1 VIVLSLR
8 PSRIATA
15 ATGRGADDDRA
26 GPPVADR
33 GEAPPLLRRGPDVE
47 PVASLLEAT
56 DDAFAVLD
64 GVVVVLG
71 LGLRL
76 QHRQSCPSP

>member
-1 VIVLSLR
+1 MTSNLMTNTFTMGGRLRGAVAAVAVIVLPLVGGL
-8 PSRIATA
+8 A
-15 ATGRGADDDRA
+15 ACGTED
-26 GPPVADR
+26 
-33 GEAPPLLRRGPDVE
+33 
-47 PVASLLEAT
+47 SLLEAT

-64 GVVVVLG
+64 GVVVVLD